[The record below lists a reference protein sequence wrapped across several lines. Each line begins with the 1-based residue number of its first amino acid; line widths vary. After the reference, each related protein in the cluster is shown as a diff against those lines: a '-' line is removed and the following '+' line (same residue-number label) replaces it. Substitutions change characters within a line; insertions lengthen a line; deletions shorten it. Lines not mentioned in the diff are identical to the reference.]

1 MKSEK
6 RRTKLLFNNRLNY
19 RWAQIKNLK
28 LQSPQFIGSVKLSR
42 ALLVWFGSI
51 CPLKRKD

>member
-28 LQSPQFIGSVKLSR
+28 LQSPQSIGSVKLSR